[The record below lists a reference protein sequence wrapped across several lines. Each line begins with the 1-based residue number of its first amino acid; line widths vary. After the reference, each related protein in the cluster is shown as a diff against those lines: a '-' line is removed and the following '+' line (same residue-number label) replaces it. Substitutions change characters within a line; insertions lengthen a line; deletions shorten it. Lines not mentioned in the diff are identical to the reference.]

1 MTAIELA
8 LSAGRPRGPTGAS
21 LLSCTPSLLIFQPD
35 YLTRLIEIGEADAE
49 ARAHDA
55 QALLDASR
63 WDTPVPQRPVRTSE
77 RGWPPRM

>member
-1 MTAIELA
+1 M
-8 LSAGRPRGPTGAS
+8 
-21 LLSCTPSLLIFQPD
+21 FQPD

-77 RGWPPRM
+77 RGLPPRM